1 MHFFLKEEIERSP
14 IEISTVAISNKLRP
28 NTLEKQYKNVLS
40 DYQEFKKKK
49 EKEIEEESF
58 VFAENFGKDMAIDET
73 CLVEGELYTIVI
85 NKKAKGKKGALAAI
99 IKGTKSSIITRAI
112 TDKVPFEKLVKIKEI
127 TLDLANSMDWT
138 ARQIA
143 PNGLHTY
150 DRFHVQQI
158 VTEAVQAIRVKLR
171 WEAIEEENNA
181 VMKAKEIRVEFRPKT
196 FSNGDTKKQLLARSR
211 YFLYKPSSRWTKTQ
225 KQRAEILF
233 REYPEISEAY
243 HLSLYFRNCYEYKN
257 IKYRF
262 QDWIEKVE
270 STSLKEMK
278 VAAQTIK
285 RHLGGILNYFESGAT
300 NAAIESFHAKL
311 KLFRQ
316 RIRGVVDKS
325 FFFFRIIQ
333 YFA

>member
-1 MHFFLKEEIERSP
+1 MKEEIERSP
-14 IEISTVAISNKLRP
+14 VEISTVALSNKLKP
-28 NTLEKQYKNVLS
+28 NTLEKQYKKVLS
-40 DYQEFKKKK
+40 GYQEFKKQR
-49 EKEIEEESF
+49 EKEIEKESF
-58 VFAENFGKDMAIDET
+58 VFPENFGTDMAIDET
-73 CLVEGELYTIVI
+73 GLVDGELYTLLI

-112 TDKVPFEKLVKIKEI
+112 TDKVPFAKLMNVKEI
-127 TLDLANSMDWT
+127 TLDLAGSMDWI

-143 PNGLHTY
+143 PNGIHTY

-158 VTEAVQAIRVKLR
+158 VTEAVQAVRVKLR
-171 WEAIEEENNA
+171 WKAIEEENDA
-181 VMKAKEIRVEFRPKT
+181 VMKARELKVEFRSKA
-196 FSNGDTKKQLLARSR
+196 FSNGDTRKQLLARSK
-211 YFLYKPSSRWTKTQ
+211 YFLYKPQSRWTKTQ

-233 REYPEISEAY
+233 KEYPELLESY
-243 HLSLYFRNCYEYKN
+243 NFSMYFRNCYEYKN
-257 IKYRF
+257 IEYKF
-262 QDWIEKVE
+262 EDWIEKVE

-285 RHLGGILNYFESGAT
+285 RHLGGIVNYFVNGAT

-316 RIRGVVDKS
+316 RIRGVLDKN

-333 YFA
+333 YFV

>member
-1 MHFFLKEEIERSP
+1 MKEEIERSP
-14 IEISTVAISNKLRP
+14 VEISTVALSNKLKP

-40 DYQEFKKKK
+40 EYHEFKRKN
-49 EKEIEEESF
+49 EKAIEEESY
-58 VFAENFGKDMAIDET
+58 VFPENFGEDMAIDET
-73 CLVEGELYTIVI
+73 GLVNGELYTIVI

-112 TDKVPFEKLVKIKEI
+112 TDKVPFAKLMNVKEI
-127 TLDLANSMDWT
+127 TLDLAGSMDWI

-143 PNGLHTY
+143 PNGLRTY

-158 VTEAVQAIRVKLR
+158 VSEAVQSLRVKLR
-171 WEAIEEENNA
+171 WKAIEEENDA
-181 VMKAKEIRVEFRPKT
+181 VMKARELKVEFHLKT

-211 YFLYKPSSRWTKTQ
+211 YFLFKPSNKWSLSQ
-225 KQRAEILF
+225 KQRSEILF
-233 REYPEISEAY
+233 KEYPELSEAY
-243 HLSLYFRNCYEYKN
+243 HLSMYFRNCYEYKN
-257 IKYRF
+257 KNYRF
-262 QDWIEKVE
+262 EDWIEKVE
-270 STSLKEMK
+270 STCLKEMK

-285 RHLGGILNYFESGAT
+285 RHLGGIVNYFANGAT

-316 RIRGVVDKS
+316 RIRGVVDKN

>member
-1 MHFFLKEEIERSP
+1 MK
-14 IEISTVAISNKLRP
+14 P

-40 DYQEFKKKK
+40 GYEQFREKNK
-49 EKEIEEESF
+49 KEIEEESF
-58 VFAENFGKDMAIDET
+58 VFAKNFGQDMAIDET
-73 CLVEGELYTIVI
+73 GLIDGDLYTIVI
-85 NKKAKGKKGALAAI
+85 NKQAKSKKGALAAI
-99 IKGTKSSIITRAI
+99 IKGTKSSIITGAI
-112 TDKVPFEKLVKIKEI
+112 TDKVPFTKLVKIKEI

-158 VTEAVQAIRVKLR
+158 VTDAVQAVRVKLR
-171 WEAIEEENNA
+171 WKAIEEENDA
-181 VMKAKEIRVEFRPKT
+181 VLKARELKVEFRPKT
-196 FSNGDTKKQLLARSR
+196 FSNGDTRKQLLARSK

-225 KQRAEILF
+225 KQRSEILF
-233 REYPEISEAY
+233 KEYPELLKSY
-243 HLSLYFRNCYEYKN
+243 NFSLYFRNCYEYKN

-262 QDWIEKVE
+262 EDWIEKVE

-285 RHLGGILNYFESGAT
+285 RHLGGILNYFINGST

>member
-1 MHFFLKEEIERSP
+1 M
-14 IEISTVAISNKLRP
+14 
-28 NTLEKQYKNVLS
+28 LS
-40 DYQEFKKKK
+40 DYQQFKEKK
-49 EKEIEEESF
+49 EKEIEEEAF
-58 VFAENFGKDMAIDET
+58 VFSENFGEDMAIDET
-73 CLVEGELYTIVI
+73 GLIDGELYTIVI

-99 IKGTKSSIITRAI
+99 IKGTKSSIITRTI

-150 DRFHVQQI
+150 ERFHVQQI
-158 VTEAVQAIRVKLR
+158 VTEAVQAVRVKLR
-171 WEAIEEENNA
+171 WKAIEEENEA
-181 VMKAKEIRVEFRPKT
+181 VLIAKELKVDFRPKT

-233 REYPEISEAY
+233 REYPELSEAY
-243 HLSLYFRNCYEYKN
+243 HLSMYFRNCYEYKN

-278 VAAQTIK
+278 VTAQTIK
-285 RHLGGILNYFESGAT
+285 RHLGGILNYFENGAT

-316 RIRGVVDKS
+316 RIRGVVDKN

>member
-1 MHFFLKEEIERSP
+1 LLFFLKEEIERNP
-14 IEISTVAISNKLRP
+14 IEVSTVAIANKLKA

-40 DYQEFKKKK
+40 DYQKFKKKK
-49 EKEIEEESF
+49 ENEIEEEAF
-58 VFAENFGKDMAIDET
+58 VFSENFSEDMAIDET
-73 CLVEGELYTIVI
+73 GLIDGELYTIVI
-85 NKKAKGKKGALAAI
+85 NKKAKGKKGTLAAI

-112 TDKVPFEKLVKIKEI
+112 TNNVSFEKLVKIKEM
-127 TLDLANSMDWT
+127 TLDLSNSMDWT
-138 ARQIA
+138 VRQIA

-158 VTEAVQAIRVKLR
+158 VSEAVQSIRVNLR
-171 WEAIEEENNA
+171 WKAIEEENEG
-181 VMKAKEIRVEFRPKT
+181 VLKAKELGVEFHPKI
-196 FSNGDTKKQLLARSR
+196 FSNGDTRKQLLARSR
-211 YFLYKPSSRWTKTQ
+211 YFLFKPSNKWSSSQ

-233 REYPEISEAY
+233 REYPELKEAY
-243 HLSLYFRNCYEYKN
+243 NFSMYFRNCYEYKN

-270 STSLKEMK
+270 LTSLREMK

-285 RHLGGILNYFESGAT
+285 QHLRGIINYFENGAT
-300 NAAIESFHAKL
+300 NAAIENFHAKL

-316 RIRGVVDKS
+316 RIRGIVDKA

>member
-1 MHFFLKEEIERSP
+1 MKEEIERSP
-14 IEISTVAISNKLRP
+14 IEISTVAIANKLKP

-40 DYQEFKKKK
+40 DYHQFKAKR
-49 EKEIEEESF
+49 EKEIEAESF
-58 VFAENFGKDMAIDET
+58 VFPENFGEDMAIDET
-73 CLVEGELYTIVI
+73 GLIDGELYTIVI
-85 NKKAKGKKGALAAI
+85 NKKAKGKKGTLAAI

-112 TDKVPFEKLVKIKEI
+112 SDKVPFEKLVKIKEM
-127 TLDLANSMDWT
+127 TLDLSNSMDWT

-158 VTEAVQAIRVKLR
+158 VSDAVQSLRVSLR
-171 WEAIEEENNA
+171 WKAIEEENEA
-181 VMKAKEIRVEFRPKT
+181 VLKAKELEVEFHPKT
-196 FSNGDTKKQLLARSR
+196 FSNGDTRKQLLARSR
-211 YFLYKPSSRWTKTQ
+211 YFLFKPSDKWTTSQ
-225 KQRAEILF
+225 RQRAEILF
-233 REYPEISEAY
+233 REYPELKEAY
-243 HLSLYFRNCYEYKN
+243 NLSMYFRNCYEYKN

-270 STSLKEMK
+270 STTLKEMK
-278 VAAQTIK
+278 VAAHTIK
-285 RHLGGILNYFESGAT
+285 QHLGGIINYFENKAT

-316 RIRGVVDKS
+316 RIRGVVDRA

>member
-1 MHFFLKEEIERSP
+1 MK
-14 IEISTVAISNKLRP
+14 P
-28 NTLEKQYKNVLS
+28 NTLGKQYKNILS
-40 DYQEFKKKK
+40 DFHQFKTKN

-58 VFAENFGKDMAIDET
+58 VFKENFGSDMAIDET
-73 CLVEGELYTIVI
+73 GLIDGELYTIVI
-85 NKKAKGKKGALAAI
+85 NKKAKGKKGTLAAI

-112 TDKVPFEKLVKIKEI
+112 SDKVPFEKLVKIKEM
-127 TLDLANSMDWT
+127 TLDLSNSMDWT
-138 ARQIA
+138 VRQIA

-158 VTEAVQAIRVKLR
+158 VSEAVQTIRINLR
-171 WEAIEEENNA
+171 WKAIEEENEA
-181 VMKAKEIRVEFRPKT
+181 VLKAKEIKVEYRPKT

-211 YFLYKPSSRWTKTQ
+211 YFLFKPSNKWTTSQ
-225 KQRAEILF
+225 RQRAEILF
-233 REYPEISEAY
+233 KEYPEISDAY
-243 HLSLYFRNCYEYKN
+243 HLSMYFRNCYEYQNK
-257 IKYRF
+257 KYRF
-262 QDWIEKVE
+262 EDWIEKVE
-270 STSLKEMK
+270 STTLREMK

-285 RHLGGILNYFESGAT
+285 RHLGGILNYFENGAT

>member
-1 MHFFLKEEIERSP
+1 MCFRI
-14 IEISTVAISNKLRP
+14 I
-28 NTLEKQYKNVLS
+28 KNS
-40 DYQEFKKKK
+40 KRKKKK

-58 VFAENFGKDMAIDET
+58 VFPENFGKDMAIDET
-73 CLVEGELYTIVI
+73 GLIDGELYTIVI

-158 VTEAVQAIRVKLR
+158 VTEAVQAIRVNLR
-171 WEAIEEENNA
+171 WEAIEEENDA
-181 VMKAKEIRVEFRPKT
+181 VMKAKEIWESMPLAKVEFRPKT
-196 FSNGDTKKQLLARSR
+196 FSNGDTRKQLLARSR
-211 YFLYKPSSRWTKTQ
+211 YFLYKPQSRWTKTQ

-243 HLSLYFRNCYEYKN
+243 HLSMYFRNCYEYKN
-257 IKYRF
+257 KNYKF

-270 STSLKEMK
+270 STALREMK

-285 RHLGGILNYFESGAT
+285 RHLGGILNYFENGAT

-325 FFFFRIIQ
+325 FFWQRHGFPFFRIIQ

>member
-1 MHFFLKEEIERSP
+1 MEIERSP
-14 IEISTVAISNKLRP
+14 IEISSVAIANKLKP

-40 DYQEFKKKK
+40 GYQEFKKQR
-49 EKEIEEESF
+49 EKEIDEESF
-58 VFAENFGKDMAIDET
+58 VFAENFGADMALDET
-73 CLVEGELYTIVI
+73 GLIEGELYTIVI
-85 NKKAKGKKGALAAI
+85 NKAAKGKKGALAAI

-112 TDKVPFEKLVKIKEI
+112 TDKVPFAKLVGIEEM
-127 TLDLANSMDWT
+127 TLDLSNSMDWT

-158 VTEAVQAIRVKLR
+158 VTEAVQSVRVKLR
-171 WEAIEEENNA
+171 WQAIEEENEA
-181 VMKAKEIRVEFRPKT
+181 MLKAKEIKAGFRLKT
-196 FSNGDTKKQLLARSR
+196 FSNGDTRKQLLARSR
-211 YFLYKPSSRWTKTQ
+211 YFLYKPQSRWTKTQ

-233 REYPEISEAY
+233 KEYPELLESY
-243 HLSLYFRNCYEYKN
+243 NFSMYFRNCYEYKN

-278 VAAQTIK
+278 VAAHTIK
-285 RHLGGILNYFESGAT
+285 RHLGGILNYFVNGAT

-316 RIRGVVDKS
+316 RIRGVVDKN

>member
-1 MHFFLKEEIERSP
+1 LLFFLKEEIERNP
-14 IEISTVAISNKLRP
+14 IEVSTVALANKLKA

-40 DYQEFKKKK
+40 DFHQFKEKKG
-49 EKEIEEESF
+49 KEIEEEAF
-58 VFAENFGKDMAIDET
+58 VFSENFGEDMAIDET
-73 CLVEGELYTIVI
+73 GLIDGELYTIVI

-158 VTEAVQAIRVKLR
+158 VTEAVQAIRVNLR
-171 WEAIEEENNA
+171 WKAIEEENDA
-181 VMKAKEIRVEFRPKT
+181 VMKAKELKVEFRPKT
-196 FSNGDTKKQLLARSR
+196 FSNGDTRKQLLARSR
-211 YFLYKPSSRWTKTQ
+211 YFLYKPQSRWTKTQ

-233 REYPEISEAY
+233 REYPEISDAY
-243 HLSLYFRNCYEYKN
+243 HLSMYFRNCYEYKN

-262 QDWIEKVE
+262 KDWIEKVE

-285 RHLGGILNYFESGAT
+285 RHLGGILNYFENGAT

-316 RIRGVVDKS
+316 RIRGVVDKN

>member
-1 MHFFLKEEIERSP
+1 MKEEIERSP
-14 IEISTVAISNKLRP
+14 VEISTVALSNKLKP
-28 NTLEKQYKNVLS
+28 NTLEKQYKKVLS
-40 DYQEFKKKK
+40 GYQEFKKQR
-49 EKEIEEESF
+49 EKEIEKESF
-58 VFAENFGKDMAIDET
+58 VFPENFGTDMAIDET
-73 CLVEGELYTIVI
+73 GLVDGELYTLVI

-112 TDKVPFEKLVKIKEI
+112 TDKVPFAKLMNVKEI
-127 TLDLANSMDWT
+127 TLDLAGSMDWI

-143 PNGLHTY
+143 PNGIHTY

-158 VTEAVQAIRVKLR
+158 VTEAVQAVRVKLR
-171 WEAIEEENNA
+171 WKAIEEENDA
-181 VMKAKEIRVEFRPKT
+181 VMKARELKVEFRSKA
-196 FSNGDTKKQLLARSR
+196 FSNGDTRKQLLARSK
-211 YFLYKPSSRWTKTQ
+211 YFLYKPQSRWTKTQ

-233 REYPEISEAY
+233 KEYPELLESY
-243 HLSLYFRNCYEYKN
+243 NFSMYFRNCYEYKN
-257 IKYRF
+257 IEYKF
-262 QDWIEKVE
+262 EDWIEKVE

-285 RHLGGILNYFESGAT
+285 RHLGGIVNYFVNGAT

-316 RIRGVVDKS
+316 RIRGVLDKN

>member
-1 MHFFLKEEIERSP
+1 LK
-14 IEISTVAISNKLRP
+14 P

-40 DYQEFKKKK
+40 GYEQFREKNK
-49 EKEIEEESF
+49 KEIEEESF
-58 VFAENFGKDMAIDET
+58 VFAKNFGQDMAIDET
-73 CLVEGELYTIVI
+73 GLIDGELYTIVI

-99 IKGTKSSIITRAI
+99 IKGTKSSIITGAI
-112 TDKVPFEKLVKIKEI
+112 TDKVPFTKLVKIKEI

-158 VTEAVQAIRVKLR
+158 VTDAVQAVRVKLR
-171 WEAIEEENNA
+171 WKAIEEENDA
-181 VMKAKEIRVEFRPKT
+181 VLKAKELKVEFRPKT
-196 FSNGDTKKQLLARSR
+196 FSNGDTRKQLLARSK

-225 KQRAEILF
+225 KQRSEILF
-233 REYPEISEAY
+233 KEYPELLKSY
-243 HLSLYFRNCYEYKN
+243 NFSLYFRNCYEYKN

-262 QDWIEKVE
+262 EDWIKKVE

-285 RHLGGILNYFESGAT
+285 RHLGGILNYFVNGST

-316 RIRGVVDKS
+316 RIRGIVDKS

>member
-1 MHFFLKEEIERSP
+1 MK
-14 IEISTVAISNKLRP
+14 P

-40 DYQEFKKKK
+40 GYEQFREKNK
-49 EKEIEEESF
+49 KEIEEESF
-58 VFAENFGKDMAIDET
+58 VFAKNFGQDMAIDET
-73 CLVEGELYTIVI
+73 GLIDGDLYTIVI
-85 NKKAKGKKGALAAI
+85 NKQAKSKKGALAAI
-99 IKGTKSSIITRAI
+99 IKGTKSSIITGAI
-112 TDKVPFEKLVKIKEI
+112 TDKVPFTKLVKIKEI

-158 VTEAVQAIRVKLR
+158 VTDAVQAVRVKLR
-171 WEAIEEENNA
+171 WKAIEEENDA
-181 VMKAKEIRVEFRPKT
+181 VLKARELKVEFRPKT
-196 FSNGDTKKQLLARSR
+196 FSNGDTRKQLLARSK

-225 KQRAEILF
+225 KQRSEILF
-233 REYPEISEAY
+233 KEYPELLKSY
-243 HLSLYFRNCYEYKN
+243 NFSLYFRNCYEYKN

-262 QDWIEKVE
+262 EDWIEKVE

-285 RHLGGILNYFESGAT
+285 RHLGGILNYFVNGST

>member
-14 IEISTVAISNKLRP
+14 VEISAVAITNKLKP

-40 DYQEFKKKK
+40 GYQEFKKKK
-49 EKEIEEESF
+49 EKEIEAESF
-58 VFAENFGKDMAIDET
+58 VFAENFGSDMAIDET
-73 CLVEGELYTIVI
+73 CLVDGDFFTIVL

-112 TDKVPFEKLVKIKEI
+112 TDKVPFEKLVKIEEI
-127 TLDLANSMDWT
+127 TLDLANSMDWI
-138 ARQIA
+138 ARHIA

-171 WEAIEEENNA
+171 WEAIEEENNG
-181 VMKAKEIRVEFRPKT
+181 VMKARELKVDFRPKT
-196 FSNGDTKKQLLARSR
+196 FSNGDTKKQILARSR
-211 YFLYKPSSRWTKTQ
+211 YFLYKSRGRWTKTQ

-233 REYPEISEAY
+233 KEYPELSEAY
-243 HLSLYFRNCYEYKN
+243 HLSMYFRNCYEYKN
-257 IKYRF
+257 IKYTF
-262 QDWIEKVE
+262 LDWIEKVE
-270 STSLKEMK
+270 STTLKEMK
-278 VAAQTIK
+278 VAAHTIK
-285 RHLGGILNYFESGAT
+285 RHLGGILNYFQNGAT

>member
-1 MHFFLKEEIERSP
+1 MKEEIERSP
-14 IEISTVAISNKLRP
+14 VEISTVALSNKLKP

-40 DYQEFKKKK
+40 EYQEFTRKN
-49 EKEIEEESF
+49 EKAIEEESYIF
-58 VFAENFGKDMAIDET
+58 PENFGEDMAIDET
-73 CLVEGELYTIVI
+73 GLIDGELYTIVI

-112 TDKVPFEKLVKIKEI
+112 TEKVPFAKLMKVKEV
-127 TLDLANSMDWT
+127 TLDLAGSMDWI

-143 PNGLHTY
+143 PNGIHTY

-158 VTEAVQAIRVKLR
+158 VTEAVQAVRVKLR
-171 WEAIEEENNA
+171 WKAIEEENDA
-181 VMKAKEIRVEFRPKT
+181 VMKARELKVEFRSKT
-196 FSNGDTKKQLLARSR
+196 FSNGDTRKQLLARSK
-211 YFLYKPSSRWTKTQ
+211 YFLYKPQSRWTKTQ

-233 REYPEISEAY
+233 REYPELLESY
-243 HLSLYFRNCYEYKN
+243 NFSMYFRNCYEYKN

-262 QDWIEKVE
+262 EDWIGKVE

-285 RHLGGILNYFESGAT
+285 RHIGGILNYFVNGAT

-316 RIRGVVDKS
+316 RIRGVVDKN

>member
-1 MHFFLKEEIERSP
+1 MK
-14 IEISTVAISNKLRP
+14 P

-40 DYQEFKKKK
+40 GYEQFREKNK
-49 EKEIEEESF
+49 KEIEEESF
-58 VFAENFGKDMAIDET
+58 VFAKNFGQDMAIDET
-73 CLVEGELYTIVI
+73 GLIDGDLYTIVI
-85 NKKAKGKKGALAAI
+85 NKQAKSKKGALAAI
-99 IKGTKSSIITRAI
+99 IKGTKSSIITGAI
-112 TDKVPFEKLVKIKEI
+112 TDKVPFTKLVKIKEI

-158 VTEAVQAIRVKLR
+158 VTDAVQAVRVKLR
-171 WEAIEEENNA
+171 WKAIEEENDA
-181 VMKAKEIRVEFRPKT
+181 VLKARELKVEFRPKT
-196 FSNGDTKKQLLARSR
+196 FSNGDTRKQLLARSK

-225 KQRAEILF
+225 KQRSEILF
-233 REYPEISEAY
+233 KEYPELLKSY
-243 HLSLYFRNCYEYKN
+243 NFSLYFRNCYEYKN

-262 QDWIEKVE
+262 EDWIEKVE

-285 RHLGGILNYFESGAT
+285 RHLGGILNYFINGST

-316 RIRGVVDKS
+316 RIRGIVDKS

>member
-14 IEISTVAISNKLRP
+14 IEVTTVALANKLKP

-40 DYQEFKKKK
+40 GYQEFKKKN
-49 EKEIEEESF
+49 EKEIERESF
-58 VFAENFGKDMAIDET
+58 VFAENFSSDMAIDET
-73 CLVEGELYTIVI
+73 CLVDGDLFTIVL

-112 TDKVPFEKLVKIKEI
+112 TDKVPFEKLVKVEEI
-127 TLDLANSMDWT
+127 TLDLANSMDWIV
-138 ARQIA
+138 RHIA

-171 WEAIEEENNA
+171 WEAIEEENEA
-181 VMKAKEIRVEFRPKT
+181 VMKARELKVEFRPKT

-233 REYPEISEAY
+233 REYPELSEAY
-243 HLSLYFRNCYEYKN
+243 HLSMYFRNCYQYKN
-257 IKYRF
+257 IKYTF

-270 STSLKEMK
+270 ATSLKEMK
-278 VAAQTIK
+278 VAAHTIK
-285 RHLGGILNYFESGAT
+285 RHLGGILNYFQNGAT